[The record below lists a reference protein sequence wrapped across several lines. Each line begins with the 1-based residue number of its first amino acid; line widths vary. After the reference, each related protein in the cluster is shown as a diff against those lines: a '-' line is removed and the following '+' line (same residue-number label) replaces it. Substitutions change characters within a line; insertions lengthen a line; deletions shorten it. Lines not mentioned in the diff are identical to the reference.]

1 MKTQLFFD
9 LTVQPPS
16 SRVHFVE
23 SRVFFL
29 ASFLCLSLAPQICTA
44 QRISIRV
51 LDVRNASPL
60 GNEKVGVRFPQFAT
74 APTPNELD
82 STSGSDGVAPFDLP
96 HPSPASINAYVADE
110 NLYPCSS
117 FVSVDLEQ
125 VLNAGLV
132 LRTRPRDCKFTEA
145 ALQVQP
151 TPGQLVMFMRP
162 LTWWERFLRHV
173 WE

>member
-1 MKTQLFFD
+1 VISHPSHLSAEFILLKSWVLF
-9 LTVQPPS
+9 V
-16 SRVHFVE
+16 
-23 SRVFFL
+23 

-44 QRISIRV
+44 QRISVRV
-51 LDVRNASPL
+51 LDVCSASPL
-60 GNEKVGVRFPQFAT
+60 ANEKVVVRVA
-74 APTPNELD
+74 AASNPNGLD
-82 STSGSDGVAPFDLP
+82 STSGSDGVARFDLH

-125 VLNAGLV
+125 IMNTGLV
-132 LRTRPRDCKFTEA
+132 LRTRPRDCKFTKA

-162 LTWWERFLRHV
+162 LTWWDRFLRRV